1 MKTRILQKSAV
12 GVTLLCW
19 LIFLWLHTFVRMAV
33 FSVNKGEWGYLIPA
47 VITLLATFLYTNAA
61 ICLKNIFLESNVI
74 DDKEWGNS
82 SLQNRSIEERNTDL
96 LSKSLLGV
104 LILTVLFL
112 VALILEV
119 WLSDFVFY
127 TDRTYISI
135 GEVEINKKYIYE
147 PCLIIFCLFTQL
159 IFEGMKI
166 QKYRC
171 ISVISGCFQ
180 IIALSMMEFLL
191 FMTLPNIWLMEMAF
205 INMITIVTAVWKYVW
220 DACEKKGNV
229 VALVILYVMFWSGL
243 LLLFGYPGQSIVQ
256 YIYGGDW
263 REYAGNVQLLLENAK
278 VFGAMPELQ
287 SNIQM
292 QEFMSN
298 RSNYLHNV
306 LCYFGWG
313 IALLLFLILA
323 IFLISTRIML
333 GKNGKYHKNY
343 LVYNAAWWMIALRV
357 IIGIPYSM
365 GLLPIPI
372 GLPLSGDISLYMD
385 TMAISV
391 LIWCFFENRE
401 IDFVLSYTLMDKDE
415 YIDEKHEIVVTR
427 PKSEELYMGSF
438 DTVDECLDD
447 VDEDD
452 ISESEDVIY
461 KSGNFEIPCSV
472 QCLRYSERNFGVFD
486 PINDERTRVFVLVF
500 CEETKMW
507 IAVRDEKLCERIIHK
522 SLMRYIEDC
531 MEEAE

>member
-1 MKTRILQKSAV
+1 MKTQILQKSAV
-12 GVTLLCW
+12 GVTLFCW
-19 LIFLWLHTFVRMAV
+19 LIFLWLHTFVRMAS
-33 FSVNKGEWGYLIPA
+33 FSTNKGEWGYLIPA

-61 ICLKNIFLESNVI
+61 ICLKNISLENNVI
-74 DDKEWGNS
+74 DDEEWAKS
-82 SLQNRSIEERNTDL
+82 SLQNRSIEDRKTDL
-96 LSKSLLGV
+96 LSKALLGV
-104 LILTVLFL
+104 LILAVLFL
-112 VALILEV
+112 VALVLEV
-119 WLSDFVFY
+119 WMPDFVFY
-127 TDRTYISI
+127 TGKTYISI

-147 PCLIIFCLFTQL
+147 PCLIIFCLFNQL

-171 ISVISGCFQ
+171 ISVVSGCFQ

-205 INMITIVTAVWKYVW
+205 INIITIVTAVWKYVW
-220 DACEKKGNV
+220 GICEKKGNV
-229 VALVILYVMFWSGL
+229 AALVILYVMFWVGL
-243 LLLFGYPGQSIVQ
+243 LSLFGYPKQTIVQ
-256 YIYGGDW
+256 YTYGGDW
-263 REYAGNVQLLLENAK
+263 RKYSTNVQFLLGNAEI
-278 VFGAMPELQ
+278 FGAMPELQ
-287 SNIQM
+287 TNIQI

-313 IALLLFLILA
+313 AALLIFVILVV
-323 IFLISTRIML
+323 FLISTRIML
-333 GKNGKYHKNY
+333 GKNGKHHKNY
-343 LVYNAAWWMIALRV
+343 LIYNAAWWTIALRV

-372 GLPLSGDISLYMD
+372 GLPLSGSIAVYMD
-385 TMAISV
+385 TIMISL
-391 LIWCFFENRE
+391 LICCFFENSE
-401 IDFVLSYTLMDKDE
+401 IDFVLSYTLLDKDE
-415 YIDEKHEIVVTR
+415 YIAEKHVIVVSR
-427 PKSEELYMGSF
+427 PNSEELYMGSF

-472 QCLRYSERNFGVFD
+472 QCLRYLDRKFGVFD
-486 PINDERTRVFVLVF
+486 PINDEHTKVFILEF
-500 CEETKMW
+500 SEETNMW
-507 IAVRDEKLCERIIHK
+507 IAMGDEKLCERIIHK
-522 SLMRYIEDC
+522 SLMRYIKDC